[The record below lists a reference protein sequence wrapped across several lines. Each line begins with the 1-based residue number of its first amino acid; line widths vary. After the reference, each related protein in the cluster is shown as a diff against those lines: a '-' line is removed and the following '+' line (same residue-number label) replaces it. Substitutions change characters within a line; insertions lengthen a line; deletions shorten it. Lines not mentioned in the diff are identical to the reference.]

1 MSSQMGFESQL
12 PTEAERASALHKAE
26 ELVAE
31 DKQHHTRY
39 GIVAV
44 WLFII
49 TAVEVAIVFL
59 PVATWVIVVG
69 LFVLMAMKAIGVA
82 GYYMHLKD
90 DARSFS
96 YLFGAGLLVALVLI
110 FAFAVLYLVFTGG
123 ATELFVKDSG
133 GSH

>member
-1 MSSQMGFESQL
+1 MPSQMGFESQL
-12 PTEAERASALHKAE
+12 PTEAERASVLQKAE
-26 ELVAE
+26 ELVTE
-31 DKQHHTRY
+31 DKKHHTRY
-39 GIVAV
+39 GVVAI
-44 WLFII
+44 WLFLI

-59 PVATWVIVVG
+59 PVATWMIVVG